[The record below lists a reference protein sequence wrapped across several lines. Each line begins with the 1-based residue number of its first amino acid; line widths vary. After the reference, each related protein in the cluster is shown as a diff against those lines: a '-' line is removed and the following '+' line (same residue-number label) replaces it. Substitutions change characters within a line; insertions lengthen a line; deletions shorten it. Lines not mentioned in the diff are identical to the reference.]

1 MPKLLNTNTI
11 TNINTNIKTSKK
23 NKKVVVFDLD
33 ETLGSFVEL
42 GSFCTLLDDYFNNS
56 NKAYSIFNELLDLY
70 PEFLRPYITNVL
82 KFLLQK
88 KKDNLCK
95 SVMIY
100 TNNSGER
107 AWVEHIARYFETKLK
122 SKIFEQIISAFKING
137 KIFEINRTTHDK
149 TVDDFFRC
157 TKLPRDVE
165 ICFVDDLFH
174 PKMED
179 DSVYYIHVRGYKHYI
194 PSADLVDRFIN
205 SPLSKDIKNKD
216 DFRKFMI
223 SNLKY
228 NITEKSKEEQEM
240 DVIVSKKMLEH
251 MKEFF
256 DKDANDIDDHH
267 HKDIINKQNLKLHI
281 KPKSFKK
288 NKLLKNP
295 KNKTVKN
302 RY

>member
-11 TNINTNIKTSKK
+11 TNINTKTSKK

-42 GSFCTLLDDYFNNS
+42 GSFCTLLDDYFNDS

-88 KKDNLCK
+88 KKDHLCK
-95 SVMIY
+95 AIMIY
-100 TNNSGER
+100 TNNQGER

-205 SPLSKDIKNKD
+205 SPLSKDIKNK
-216 DFRKFMI
+216 
-223 SNLKY
+223 
-228 NITEKSKEEQEM
+228 
-240 DVIVSKKMLEH
+240 
-251 MKEFF
+251 
-256 DKDANDIDDHH
+256 
-267 HKDIINKQNLKLHI
+267 
-281 KPKSFKK
+281 
-288 NKLLKNP
+288 
-295 KNKTVKN
+295 
-302 RY
+302 